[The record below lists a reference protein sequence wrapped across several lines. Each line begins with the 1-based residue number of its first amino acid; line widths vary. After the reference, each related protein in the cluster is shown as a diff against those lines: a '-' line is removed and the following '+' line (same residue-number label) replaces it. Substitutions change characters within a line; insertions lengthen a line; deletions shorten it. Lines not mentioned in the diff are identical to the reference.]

1 MKTSQILLFLDDIRM
16 PQDCVIYMNHSVELY
31 LKEWT
36 IVRSYGEFTKWII
49 EHGLPDVISFDHDL
63 GDITNDIELSGM
75 DCAKWLVEYC
85 MDNQTNLPQ
94 CIVHSQNP
102 VGSANINGLFK
113 SFLKNK

>member
-1 MKTSQILLFLDDIRM
+1 MKKRLLFIDDLRM
-16 PQDCVIYMNHSVELY
+16 PKDCVTYMKHDVELY
-31 LKEWT
+31 FEEWN
-36 IVRSYGEFTKWII
+36 IVRSYAEFTQWII

-85 MDNQTNLPQ
+85 MDNHLNLPK

-102 VGSANINGLFK
+102 VGVANINGLVENFK
-113 SFLKNK
+113 KHQ